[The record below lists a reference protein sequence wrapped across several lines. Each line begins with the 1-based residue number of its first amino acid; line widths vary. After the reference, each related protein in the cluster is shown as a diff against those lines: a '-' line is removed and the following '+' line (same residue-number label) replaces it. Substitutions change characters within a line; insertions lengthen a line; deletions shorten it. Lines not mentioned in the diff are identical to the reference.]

1 MIHCI
6 AADVWTPDH
15 RDISPR
21 LRRDEMGR
29 VLKCSDVHLGCKF
42 EVRGETEDEIL
53 QQHAEHAKK
62 EHRLT
67 EIRPEDWESARKA
80 IREDEGRKVAGI

>member
-1 MIHCI
+1 
-6 AADVWTPDH
+6 
-15 RDISPR
+15 
-21 LRRDEMGR
+21 MGR

-42 EVRGETEDEIL
+42 EVRGEAEDEIL
-53 QQHAEHAKK
+53 RQHAEHAKK

-80 IREDEGRKVAGI
+80 IREDEGRRAANT

>member
-15 RDISPR
+15 RDISSR

>member
-1 MIHCI
+1 
-6 AADVWTPDH
+6 
-15 RDISPR
+15 
-21 LRRDEMGR
+21 MGR

-42 EVRGETEDEIL
+42 EARGESDDEIL
-53 QQHAEHAKK
+53 KHHAEHAKK

-80 IREDEGRKVAGI
+80 IREDQDRKAATR